1 MLKLET
7 YQKEFADFLIASNAL
22 KFGDFTLKSGR
33 KAPYFIN
40 AGSFNTGVS
49 MGKLGEFYASHIQR
63 IDIATDIIFGPAY
76 KGIPLAVS
84 TAIALAN
91 KFNREVGVTFDR
103 KEEKDHGDKGLFVGN
118 ALEDGKNIV
127 IVDDVITAGTT
138 FKRLI
143 PVLKETCALNI
154 TGIVVA
160 VDRAE
165 KGSGNLSAVQELQQD
180 LGVSIY
186 PILTIHQLVEYLSE
200 ENSSGFILSD
210 AQKKQIANYLA
221 VYGA

>member
-22 KFGDFTLKSGR
+22 KFCDFTLKSGR

-103 KEEKDHGDKGLFVGN
+103 KEEKDHGDKGLFVGK

>member
-103 KEEKDHGDKGLFVGN
+103 KEEKDHGDKGLFVGK